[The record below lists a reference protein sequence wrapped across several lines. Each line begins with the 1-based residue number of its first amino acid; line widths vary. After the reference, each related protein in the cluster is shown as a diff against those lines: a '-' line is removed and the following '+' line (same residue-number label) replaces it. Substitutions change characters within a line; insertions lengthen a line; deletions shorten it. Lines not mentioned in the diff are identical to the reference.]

1 MSFEE
6 TAPPSGHPSP
16 PSLQMPGN
24 NQTLINTVSLSLDY
38 FTAIA
43 TVIAET
49 LGTTRLMGGADG
61 QMGKAGDRREELT
74 HASYILHW
82 PSPCMYPPLY
92 FFIFYTLHA
101 IAVTVALCC

>member
-1 MSFEE
+1 MSFEQ

-24 NQTLINTVSLSLDY
+24 NQTLINRASGSLDY

-43 TVIAET
+43 TVIVKT
-49 LGTTRLMGGADG
+49 LMGGADG
-61 QMGKAGDRREELT
+61 QMGQAGGREELT

-82 PSPCMYPPLY
+82 P
-92 FFIFYTLHA
+92 
-101 IAVTVALCC
+101 